1 MLPPTVPQLAHIF
14 ARRFFVNV
22 EISSLEETRCAE
34 EQRLAVLTVFTQ
46 EPQRRTLCEKCERQ
60 LVFFVTERG
69 CDLLEK
75 RFVASMHLDL
85 VADPIGF
92 LSQTGSRGGS
102 EKAADE

>member
-1 MLPPTVPQLAHIF
+1 MRPPTVPQLAHIF
-14 ARRFFVNV
+14 ARRFFVDV
-22 EISSLEETRCAE
+22 EISRLEETRCGK

-75 RFVASMHLDL
+75 CFVAFMHVDL
-85 VADPIGF
+85 VADPTGL
-92 LSQTGSRGGS
+92 LSQPALRG
-102 EKAADE
+102 